1 MISNLSTCGFHDVS
15 NARTTCYILVTRA
28 IDVGFHRIT
37 KQIFRFCYKYT
48 GFVSTRQTNQV
59 LFSLCFSFLFTPSW
73 TFQAL
78 YRLNRVSA
86 RAQKFM
92 QRTLTSLPIIPANDS
107 QRANDLREFL
117 YPANAILQFGIFPI
131 AYVHLP
137 KVDHSS
143 SISLSDTWKVIVFR
157 NWTDSNRIQVSRD
170 LIMIYFTRSSSCLFI
185 LLIIDIKGRSLTINR
200 IDTLIY

>member
-59 LFSLCFSFLFTPSW
+59 PFSLCFSFLFTPSW

-92 QRTLTSLPIIPANDS
+92 QRTLTSLLFRLTIP
-107 QRANDLREFL
+107 QRVNDLREFL
-117 YPANAILQFGIFPI
+117 YPANSILQFGIFPI
-131 AYVHLP
+131 A
-137 KVDHSS
+137 SS
-143 SISLSDTWKVIVFR
+143 ESRSFVEKSSVSLRHVKSDCISKLDRFE
-157 NWTDSNRIQVSRD
+157 
-170 LIMIYFTRSSSCLFI
+170 
-185 LLIIDIKGRSLTINR
+185 
-200 IDTLIY
+200 

>member
-107 QRANDLREFL
+107 QRVNDLREFL
-117 YPANAILQFGIFPI
+117 SGQRDPAIWNLSYRIRASSQSGSFIF
-131 AYVHLP
+131 
-137 KVDHSS
+137 D
-143 SISLSDTWKVIVFR
+143 ISQRHVKSDCISKLDRFE
-157 NWTDSNRIQVSRD
+157 
-170 LIMIYFTRSSSCLFI
+170 
-185 LLIIDIKGRSLTINR
+185 
-200 IDTLIY
+200 